1 MPYKAERKCFAFDK
15 HFVFARVL
23 DRRVKIE
30 RCQTPAIW
38 CLLRAT
44 PILLAWAESKLPKLH
59 QFAPRQ
65 PKMTRAEEKLKNIK
79 TSLCAK
85 SAKIWRRSVDFWD
98 SAARWLNF
106 GFGRFPNCSKFVF
119 HSLKA
124 SAKFARQAVSRLLS
138 IQLYHNFGEFSSDFN
153 NFL

>member
-1 MPYKAERKCFAFDK
+1 MPYKAERKCFVFDK

-44 PILLAWAESKLPKLH
+44 PILLAGAESKLPKLH
-59 QFAPRQ
+59 LFAPRQ

-79 TSLCAK
+79 TP
-85 SAKIWRRSVDFWD
+85 SVRK
-98 SAARWLNF
+98 AQKF
-106 GFGRFPNCSKFVF
+106 GGV
-119 HSLKA
+119 
-124 SAKFARQAVSRLLS
+124 LS
-138 IQLYHNFGEFSSDFN
+138 IFGIRQPAG
-153 NFL
+153 